1 MYKLLPIITLL
12 ATLNIFGQITAE
24 RFVIGSAGATAT
36 ASTLLV
42 DYTIGETVV
51 TTSTGNNFVVTQG
64 FHQPTDQQVSTGTD
78 PISLTV
84 RAFPNPTQHTVHIT
98 ATMAT
103 QQQLTMA
110 IYNVSGQSVMP
121 PRSFRVA
128 DQWSHTVD
136 FSGLA
141 SGTYIV
147 HLKNQDASY
156 GSTLTIQKTQ

>member
-1 MYKLLPIITLL
+1 MYKLLPFITLL
-12 ATLNIFGQITAE
+12 ASLNMYGQITAE
-24 RFVIGSAGATAT
+24 RFVIGSAGATAI

-42 DYTIGETVV
+42 DYTVGETVV
-51 TTSTGNNFVVTQG
+51 ATASGNSFVVTQG
-64 FHQPTDQQVSTGTD
+64 FHQPIDQQVSTGID
-78 PISLTV
+78 PLDLTV
-84 RAFPNPTQHTVHIT
+84 HAFPNPTQHTVHIT
-98 ATMAT
+98 ATTAS

-121 PRSFRVA
+121 LRSFRVA
-128 DQWSHTVD
+128 DQWSHTLD

-147 HLKNQDASY
+147 HIKNQDASY